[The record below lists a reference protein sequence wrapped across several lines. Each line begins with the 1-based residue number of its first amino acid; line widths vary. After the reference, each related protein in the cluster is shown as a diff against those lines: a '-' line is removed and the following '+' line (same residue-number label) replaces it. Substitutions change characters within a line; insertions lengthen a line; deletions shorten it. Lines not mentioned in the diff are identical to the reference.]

1 MGVKV
6 TTGNIF
12 TAECDTLVNT
22 VNCDGFMGKGIALE
36 FALRHPAMVE
46 QYKQFCASG
55 QLRPG
60 KLWRYTPSAD
70 ALDHRQVL
78 NFPTKDHW
86 KAPSKRSYL
95 HDGLRK
101 FVEQRERRGI
111 GSIAFPTLGASNG
124 GIPENESVEIMLEHL
139 EGCSGDVMIYK
150 FDPEAE
156 DDVIPVLRERIR
168 DYRASDELAEA
179 IGLNAR
185 AAEALWDCL
194 MDGGPCIR
202 TLGGLVES
210 VDGFGRGLARKVYQY
225 VKNRRDGQTLE
236 RPDARSKSQPGF
248 AFEDGREH

>member
-46 QYKQFCASG
+46 KYKQLCASG

-60 KLWRYTPSAD
+60 LLWRYTPSAD

-111 GSIAFPTLGASNG
+111 GSIAFPTLGALNG
-124 GIPENESVEIMLEHL
+124 GIPEDESVEIMLEHL
-139 EGCSGDVMIYK
+139 DGCDGDVTIYK

-156 DDVIPVLRERIR
+156 DDVIPVLRDRMR
-168 DYRASDELAEA
+168 HCRTSGELAEA
-179 IGLNAR
+179 VGLNAR
-185 AAEALWDCL
+185 IAETLWTCL
-194 MDGGPCIR
+194 VDGAPCVY

-210 VDGFGRGLARKVYQY
+210 VDGFGRVLARKVYQY
-225 VKNRRDGQTLE
+225 VKNGRDGQALE
-236 RPDARSKSQPGF
+236 GPGAESQPSF
-248 AFEDGREH
+248 AL

>member
-1 MGVKV
+1 MGVEV

-46 QYKQFCASG
+46 QYKRFCASG

-60 KLWRYTPSAD
+60 LLWRYTPAAD
-70 ALDHRQVL
+70 ALDHRRVL

-86 KAPSKRSYL
+86 RDPSKRSYL

-101 FVEQRERRGI
+101 FVEERERRGI
-111 GSIAFPTLGASNG
+111 GSVAFPTLGASNG
-124 GIPENESVEIMLEHL
+124 GIPEDESVAIMLEHL
-139 EGCSGDVMIYK
+139 EECGGNVTVYR
-150 FDPEAE
+150 FDPDAE
-156 DDVIPVLRERIR
+156 DDVIPLLRDRMSGCH
-168 DYRASDELAEA
+168 ASAELAEA
-179 IGLNAR
+179 IGLSVG
-185 AAEALWDCL
+185 AAEALWRCIV
-194 MDGGPCIR
+194 DGEPCVR

-225 VKNRRDGQTLE
+225 VKNEHDGQAT
-236 RPDARSKSQPGF
+236 ARSR
-248 AFEDGREH
+248 ALL

>member
-36 FALRHPAMVE
+36 FALRHPAMVD
-46 QYKQFCASG
+46 QYKRFCASG

-60 KLWRYTPSAD
+60 LLWRYTPSAD

-124 GIPENESVEIMLEHL
+124 GIPEDESVEIMLEHL
-139 EGCSGDVMIYK
+139 VGCGGEVMVYK
-150 FDPEAE
+150 FDPHAE
-156 DDVIPVLRERIR
+156 DDVIPVLRDRMR
-168 DYRASDELAEA
+168 DCRANDELAGA
-179 IGLNAR
+179 VGLNAQ
-185 AAEALWDCL
+185 AAEALWN
-194 MDGGPCIR
+194 CIVEDR
-202 TLGGLVES
+202 PRVHTLGGLVES

-225 VKNRRDGQTLE
+225 VKGGRDSRALE
-236 RPDARSKSQPGF
+236 RSRALSKCQTEL
-248 AFEDGREH
+248 AF